1 MLFLNYRSQRILKM
15 KKQIFSLIL
24 PLAVFTPMTHA
35 QNVETFKPTFPQF
48 SNTQT
53 QRNKSNQLYA
63 IGQATFSNQV
73 KIPAYGVTVENPV
86 EDGLLKNTA
95 PCTKSNCTF
104 NFKLNA
110 KDAEKLKLVAVPS
123 IGYMLIPR
131 QWTNISAAAGANG
144 TGSVLM
150 MSPNQKEAITAYD
163 SSFCVGCGL
172 PNATLYFPDL
182 LKQSLENEYGGYK
195 DLNKKLKL
203 VYPSKT
209 TAFFSY
215 QIPNLNN
222 KTHGIA
228 KCRDDGDFNFVDMH
242 ITLDKANQN
251 LATPILNFYN
261 ATH

>member
-1 MLFLNYRSQRILKM
+1 MLFLNHRSQRILKM
-15 KKQIFSLIL
+15 KKQIIGFSLLLSI
-24 PLAVFTPMTHA
+24 FTTPSHA
-35 QNVETFKPTFPQF
+35 QNVETFQPTFPKF
-48 SNTQT
+48 SNTDA
-53 QRNKSNQLYA
+53 QRKKINQFYA
-63 IGQATFSNQV
+63 LGQATFSNQV
-73 KIPAYGVTVENPV
+73 KIPAYSVTVENPA
-86 EDGLLKNTA
+86 EDGLLKNTQ
-95 PCTKSNCTF
+95 PCAKNNCTF
-104 NFKLNA
+104 NFKLDA
-110 KDAEKLKLVAVPS
+110 KQAEKLKLVAIPSLGYILVP
-123 IGYMLIPR
+123 R
-131 QWTNISAAAGANG
+131 HWTDISAAAGANG
-144 TGSVLM
+144 TGSVLI
-150 MSPNQKEAITAYD
+150 MSPNKKEAITAYD

-182 LKQSLENEYGGYK
+182 LKQSLDSEFGGYK

-228 KCRDDGDFNFVDMH
+228 KYADNDDFNFVNIH
-242 ITLDKANQN
+242 VTLDKANQS